1 MRESTVPLAGLR
13 EAPPRVHALVDAR
26 IVLAAG
32 DVIERGTLVVRDGVV
47 AAVGADV
54 AVPAE
59 ARVWDMAGKTLYPGF
74 IESHASF
81 GLPAEWDTLP
91 ASERSGSH
99 AWNERVVPERRV
111 ADAWRPDEKAAEGL
125 RKLGFTVAHVVPT
138 RGVFRGSS
146 AVVSLAA
153 GSARRLLLQSETAQ
167 IVEFEFGAYSERKY
181 PTSLMG
187 SIALVRQTLA
197 DAKWHREIDATFAR
211 GEGVRAGRPEF
222 NLSLA
227 AIEPVIAGRRRL
239 LVQLRDELDFD
250 RAVALAEEFEVELW
264 LRASGFDYRVARH
277 GAATSIP
284 TIVPVVFPE
293 VPSIDTPEQALDHSL
308 DRLEHWELAPT
319 NPARLVQAGVP
330 IALTSAGLRKPAD
343 EFWPA
348 LRRAIQHG
356 LAPDEAL
363 TALTTAPVAMLGL
376 ASARGT
382 LRPGASAD
390 VVVAD
395 GDLFRDE
402 RAKVVMVWIDGLP
415 VEWGEWRR
423 DEIRGRWTV
432 RWSGVAGPAEWTVSG
447 GDAASAVIDLQGEK
461 VSVQREGDVV
471 ALSAPATWFG
481 AAAGV
486 FRLSGRVAR
495 DEITGHGVTPG
506 GTTFS
511 WSAVRSGAADA
522 GASRA
527 TSSGKVE
534 PESVSSQVYPAGAY
548 GRSGLP
554 EQPAVLLIR
563 GATLWTSGP
572 RGVLPETDMLVER
585 GRIARIGR
593 GLRAPA
599 GAVVVE
605 ARGKWVTSGII
616 DAHSHAG
623 VNGGVNEGAQA
634 VTCEVR
640 IADVLDPTDINLYR
654 QLAGGTTTINVL
666 HGSANP
672 IGGQS
677 AVIKLRWGGRA
688 RDLVFEGATPG
699 VKFALGENVTQKSI
713 QGAQVRY
720 PASRMGVREI
730 IEDTFVRAR
739 EYGRARSAGTD
750 GPPLRRDLELEAAL
764 EIVENRR
771 RIHIHSYRQD
781 EVLMFVRLA
790 QEWGLRDVVFQH
802 ILEGY
807 KVAPEIA
814 SIGASGSSF
823 ADWWAY
829 KAEVSDA
836 IPHNGALMREAGVGV
851 SFNSDD
857 AELARRLNTEAAKAT
872 KYGDVPPEEALKFV
886 TIEAA
891 RQLGVAD
898 RVGSLEAGKDA
909 DFVVWSAEPLSTFAR
924 AEQTWIDGRPYFT
937 LEDDARMRA
946 SATARR
952 AALEQKILAEKRK
965 KPNATRPAG
974 DPEPERDVA
983 PKPAVLLLLESL
995 ARRGA
1000 DGTGLYGDGAC
1011 ESCCSGH
1018 GGASR

>member
-1 MRESTVPLAGLR
+1 
-13 EAPPRVHALVDAR
+13 
-26 IVLAAG
+26 
-32 DVIERGTLVVRDGVV
+32 
-47 AAVGADV
+47 
-54 AVPAE
+54 
-59 ARVWDMAGKTLYPGF
+59 
-74 IESHASF
+74 
-81 GLPAEWDTLP
+81 
-91 ASERSGSH
+91 
-99 AWNERVVPERRV
+99 
-111 ADAWRPDEKAAEGL
+111 
-125 RKLGFTVAHVVPT
+125 
-138 RGVFRGSS
+138 
-146 AVVSLAA
+146 
-153 GSARRLLLQSETAQ
+153 
-167 IVEFEFGAYSERKY
+167 
-181 PTSLMG
+181 
-187 SIALVRQTLA
+187 
-197 DAKWHREIDATFAR
+197 
-211 GEGVRAGRPEF
+211 
-222 NLSLA
+222 
-227 AIEPVIAGRRRL
+227 
-239 LVQLRDELDFD
+239 LRDELDFD

-264 LRASGFDYRVARH
+264 LRASGSDYRIARH
-277 GAATSIP
+277 GAATAIP
-284 TIVPVVFPE
+284 TIVPLVFPE

-319 NPARLVQAGVP
+319 NPARLAQAGVP
-330 IALTSAGLRKPAD
+330 IALTSAGLRKPAE

-348 LRRAIQHG
+348 VRRAVAHG

-363 TALTTAPVAMLGL
+363 RALTRAPADMLGF
-376 ASARGT
+376 APPRGT

-390 VVVAD
+390 IVVAD
-395 GDLFRDE
+395 GDLFTDE
-402 RAKVVMVWIDGLP
+402 RATVAMVWIDGDP
-415 VEWGEWRR
+415 AERGDWGRE
-423 DEIRGRWTV
+423 DLRGRWSL
-432 RWSGVAGPAEWTVSG
+432 RWSGVAGPAEWTLAG
-447 GDAASAVIDLQGEK
+447 KDAAKPEIDLGGAK
-461 VSVQREGDVV
+461 ASMQREADGI

-481 AAAGV
+481 VEAGV

-495 DEITGHGVTPG
+495 GEISGQGLTPEGVA
-506 GTTFS
+506 FS
-511 WSAVRSGAADA
+511 WSAVRAD
-522 GASRA
+522 SPEVA
-527 TSSGKVE
+527 TSGE
-534 PESVSSQVYPAGAY
+534 GPEVKAAPELVSARVYPAGAY

-554 EQPAVLLIR
+554 EQPSAVLIR
-563 GATLWTSGP
+563 GATLWTSGA

-585 GRIARIGR
+585 GRISRIGR
-593 GLRAPA
+593 GLRAPES
-599 GAVVVE
+599 AVVID
-605 ARGKWVTSGII
+605 ARGKWVTPGII

-677 AVIKLRWGGRA
+677 AVIKLRWGGYA
-688 RDLVFEGATPG
+688 RDLFFEGATPG

-730 IEDTFVRAR
+730 VEDTFVRAR
-739 EYGRARSAGTD
+739 EYGRARSAGTE
-750 GPPLRRDLELEAAL
+750 GRTLRRDLELEAAL
-764 EIVENRR
+764 EIIENRR

-836 IPHNGALMREAGVGV
+836 IPHNGALMRAAGVGV

-857 AELARRLNTEAAKAT
+857 AELARRLNTEAAKAI
-872 KYGDVPPEEALKFV
+872 KYGGVPPEEALKFV
-886 TIEAA
+886 TLEAA

-924 AEQTWIDGRPYFT
+924 VEQTWIDGRPYFT

-952 AALEQKILAEKRK
+952 AALEQKILAEKTE
-965 KPNATRPAG
+965 KPKGPRAAVG
-974 DPEPERDVA
+974 SEPEREVA
-983 PKPAVLLLLESL
+983 PKPAVLRLLESL
-995 ARRGA
+995 ARREL

-1018 GGASR
+1018 GGAL